1 MHFHKTVFG
10 KQQMQEIKN
19 YLVLW
24 RTRVSDGLEAGN
36 IALSPPLVYS
46 TCVVFPHAVEHRSL
60 TAEASG

>member
-1 MHFHKTVFG
+1 
-10 KQQMQEIKN
+10 MQEIKN